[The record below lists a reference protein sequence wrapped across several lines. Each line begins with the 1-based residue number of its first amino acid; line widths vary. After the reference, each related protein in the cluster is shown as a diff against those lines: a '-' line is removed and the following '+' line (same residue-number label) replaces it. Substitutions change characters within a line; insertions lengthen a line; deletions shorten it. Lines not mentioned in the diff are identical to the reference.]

1 MSCSY
6 GQIKTPSSHDLTNTW
21 SHDWTITWF
30 CRARVDT
37 WSYEQKRAMHD
48 DKRMNYYDHLQYNAQ
63 KERTKINSA
72 PTIKKYNAKGN
83 IRHEPQTPTTKP
95 VNYHTYALNHSVVT
109 KSQRT

>member
-6 GQIKTPSSHDLTNTW
+6 EQIKTPNSYDLA
-21 SHDWTITWF
+21 SL
-30 CRARVDT
+30 R
-37 WSYEQKRAMHD
+37 SYEQKRAMHD

-72 PTIKKYNAKGN
+72 PTIKKYATKGD

-109 KSQRT
+109 KSRL

>member
-6 GQIKTPSSHDLTNTW
+6 GQIKTPSSYDLA
-21 SHDWTITWF
+21 SLRSYDLASL
-30 CRARVDT
+30 RSYDLR
-37 WSYEQKRAMHD
+37 SYEQKRAMH
-48 DKRMNYYDHLQYNAQ
+48 YDHLQYNAQ

-72 PTIKKYNAKGN
+72 PTIKKYNAKGD
-83 IRHEPQTPTTKP
+83 IRHESQTPTTKP

>member
-6 GQIKTPSSHDLTNTW
+6 EQIKTPNSYDLASLRSYVHDN
-21 SHDWTITWF
+21 
-30 CRARVDT
+30 
-37 WSYEQKRAMHD
+37 
-48 DKRMNYYDHLQYNAQ
+48 KRMNYYDHLQYNAQ

-72 PTIKKYNAKGN
+72 PTIKKYATKGD

-109 KSQRT
+109 KSRL

>member
-6 GQIKTPSSHDLTNTW
+6 EQIKTPSSYDLA
-21 SHDWTITWF
+21 SLRSYDLASL
-30 CRARVDT
+30 R
-37 WSYEQKRAMHD
+37 SYEQKRAIHD

-72 PTIKKYNAKGN
+72 PTIKKYNTKGD
-83 IRHEPQTPTTKP
+83 IRHESQTPTTKP